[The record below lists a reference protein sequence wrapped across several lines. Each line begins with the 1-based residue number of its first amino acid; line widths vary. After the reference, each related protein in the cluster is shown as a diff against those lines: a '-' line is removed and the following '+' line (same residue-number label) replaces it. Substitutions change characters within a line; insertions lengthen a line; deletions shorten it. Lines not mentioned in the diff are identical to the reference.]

1 MVEKEFREHSFL
13 RTYAA
18 ELLDIIV
25 NNTEQ
30 GIAVISTEGRFI
42 YYNQVMGEIEGLQS
56 HEMLGKHIF
65 DIFPSFNM
73 SNSTIFKCIRT
84 GNGIYNNLQTYI
96 NFKGK
101 KITSIVTDIPILVKG
116 EVKGVVEVV
125 QDIERLKKR
134 YESVQSIVKNEV
146 TLNSRLSKQ
155 KESAYYSFEDF
166 ITEDEA
172 TLVLIERSKKMA
184 SFGLNALIYGETGT
198 GKEILAQSIHN
209 FGRRAS
215 CPFIAQNCAA
225 IPENLMES
233 ILFGTERGSFTGATN
248 MPGLFEQ
255 ADKGTLLLDELNSL
269 PTALQAKLLRVLQEK
284 RVKRVG
290 GLTEKYIDVQV
301 IVTMNE
307 DPKKLIEEGRLR
319 EDLYYR
325 LSTMSIRIPPLR
337 ERICDIVRLIEY
349 YRERFSEKFGIS
361 PGEFSV
367 QVREFLETYSW
378 PGNVRELSNVMEY
391 IFINSKDNQEILPEN
406 LPYYLQ
412 EQKRQEMSGASSSKS
427 RYFDVIDDHE
437 RTLIKQAL
445 EKNNWNVAQTARDLN
460 IKRQT
465 LHNKIKKLRL
475 ERPR

>member
-1 MVEKEFREHSFL
+1 
-13 RTYAA
+13 
-18 ELLDIIV
+18 
-25 NNTEQ
+25 
-30 GIAVISTEGRFI
+30 
-42 YYNQVMGEIEGLQS
+42 
-56 HEMLGKHIF
+56 
-65 DIFPSFNM
+65 
-73 SNSTIFKCIRT
+73 
-84 GNGIYNNLQTYI
+84 
-96 NFKGK
+96 
-101 KITSIVTDIPILVKG
+101 
-116 EVKGVVEVV
+116 
-125 QDIERLKKR
+125 
-134 YESVQSIVKNEV
+134 
-146 TLNSRLSKQ
+146 
-155 KESAYYSFEDF
+155 
-166 ITEDEA
+166 
-172 TLVLIERSKKMA
+172 
-184 SFGLNALIYGETGT
+184 
-198 GKEILAQSIHN
+198 
-209 FGRRAS
+209 
-215 CPFIAQNCAA
+215 
-225 IPENLMES
+225 
-233 ILFGTERGSFTGATN
+233 

-437 RTLIKQAL
+437 RILIKQAL